1 MSVPAEPLVSVV
13 VPTADRPQLV
23 VRAVRSALAQTL
35 CDVEIVVV
43 VDGPDPATT
52 NALTAI
58 DDARLRVH
66 ELPRRHGVGDA
77 RNAGVDLARAEW
89 VALLDDDD
97 EWLPDKLALQLA
109 VARASSH
116 VRPIVSCRFV
126 ARDERGDA
134 IRPRRLPDRGEDPSE
149 YLFCQRG
156 LRGGEG
162 AVLPSTI
169 LAPASLLRGVR
180 FRHARLPY
188 EGSDW
193 VLRAL
198 RADGAGLEFVPDAR
212 PLAIFHGDDARPRMS
227 NGPDWRAALDWAD
240 ANRDLLSPRAYAA
253 VLLIRASL
261 EAQRARD
268 RHGLGVLLRA
278 AFRQGRPTAAS
289 LAAHALIRFVPP
301 GLRFR
306 LAARVASR
314 LVPARR
320 RAASE
325 GWP

>member
-1 MSVPAEPLVSVV
+1 MGSPVEPLVSVI
-13 VPTADRPQLV
+13 VPTADRPSLV
-23 VRAVRSALAQTL
+23 VRAVQSALAQTTRAL
-35 CDVEIVVV
+35 EVVVV

-52 NALTAI
+52 CALAGVA
-58 DDARLRVH
+58 DPRLRLL
-66 ELPRRHGVGDA
+66 ELPQRRGVGDA
-77 RNAGVDLARAEW
+77 RNAGVDAARGEW
-89 VALLDDDD
+89 IALLDDDD

-116 VRPIVSCRFV
+116 ARPIVSCRFV
-126 ARDERGDA
+126 ARDEHGDA
-134 IRPRRLPDRGEDPSE
+134 LRPRRLPEPGEEPSE

-156 LRGGEG
+156 LLGGEG
-162 AVLPSTI
+162 VVLPSTI
-169 LAPASLLRGVR
+169 LAPASLLREVR

-198 RADGAGLEFVPDAR
+198 RAAGTGLAFVPGAR
-212 PLAIFHGDDARPRMS
+212 PLAIFHGEDARPRMS
-227 NGPDWRAALDWAD
+227 NGRDWRAALDWAG
-240 ANRDLLSPRAYAA
+240 ANADLLSPRAHAA

-268 RHGLGVLLRA
+268 RHGLGVLLRT
-278 AFRQGRPTAAS
+278 AFRRGRPTASS

-306 LAARVASR
+306 VGARIARALPRLAPSR
-314 LVPARR
+314 G
-320 RAASE
+320 RA
-325 GWP
+325 

>member
-1 MSVPAEPLVSVV
+1 MSVPAEQLVSVV
-13 VPTADRPQLV
+13 VPTADRPTLV

-35 CDVEIVVV
+35 HEIEVVVV

-52 NALTAI
+52 RALADIT
-58 DDARLRVH
+58 DARLRVV

-77 RNAGVDLARAEW
+77 RNAGVDASRAPW

-109 VARASSH
+109 AARASSH
-116 VRPIVSCRFV
+116 ARPIVSCRFV
-126 ARDERGDA
+126 ARDEHGDA
-134 IRPRRLPDRGEDPSE
+134 IRPRRVPDRGEEPSE

-162 AVLPSTI
+162 VVLPSTI
-169 LAPASLLRGVR
+169 LAPVSLLREVR

-193 VLRAL
+193 LLRAL
-198 RADGAGLEFVPDAR
+198 RADGTGIELLSDAR
-212 PLAIFHGDDARPRMS
+212 PLAIFHGEDARPRMS
-227 NGPDWRAALDWAD
+227 NAGDWRAALDWAD
-240 ANRDLLSPRAYAA
+240 AGRDLLTPRAYAA

-261 EAQRARD
+261 EARRARD
-268 RHGLGVLLRA
+268 RRGLGILLRT

-289 LAAHALIRFVPP
+289 LAAHAVIRFVPP
-301 GLRFR
+301 GLRLR
-306 LAARVASR
+306 LAERTART
-314 LVPARR
+314 VPGLAATRG
-320 RAASE
+320 RA
-325 GWP
+325 